1 MFRREGSGHRLEMP
15 DQMSNAIRIF
25 CNRTI
30 FGMRKLSM
38 KRFHN
43 NTIARDTGMMIGTS
57 HLCFLQRTISSFRAV
72 RLFEFV
78 RTTAFPPPRSFPS
91 PLAGVRESRVSSRKT
106 SVSASL
112 TSPERIRSAP
122 TLPFWLRTHSDSRE
136 FILLDDISIKE
147 KSKPCSKREI
157 DTKRNET
164 L

>member
-1 MFRREGSGHRLEMP
+1 MP

-112 TSPERIRSAP
+112 KSPDRMHSALTQTVRFRILSE
-122 TLPFWLRTHSDSRE
+122 SRRVV
-136 FILLDDISIKE
+136 LLDAMSFWQKGTRIYRSTVINPKR
-147 KSKPCSKREI
+147 SK
-157 DTKRNET
+157 T